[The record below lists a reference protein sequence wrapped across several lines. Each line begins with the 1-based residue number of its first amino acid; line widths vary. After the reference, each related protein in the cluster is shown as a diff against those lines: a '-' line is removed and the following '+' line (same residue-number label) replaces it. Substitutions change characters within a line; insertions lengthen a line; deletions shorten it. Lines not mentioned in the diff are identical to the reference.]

1 MEPADERAEG
11 GEKMSRKNWRLLTKI
26 ILYCVS
32 IWLSVLFL
40 LPLIWMIVT
49 AFKPENRIFQD
60 LTSIKAFLP
69 MDFTLENFKNALK
82 NVHMLKYIVNS
93 TIYISVIM
101 LVSLPINSMC
111 GYALAKFEFKGKKLI
126 LALILSL
133 MVFPFESIVIP
144 LFVLVNKMKL
154 LNSMAGLIVPFSARC
169 FSIYMFRQFFLSV
182 PDEIIEAAEIDGA
195 TKFRTFYSV
204 VVPISG
210 PVFATV
216 FILDV
221 VLRWSDF
228 MWPLIITISEDIRT
242 VQVGVQSLFN
252 DTVIYYGTVMAA
264 LTLAVLPMLVLFV
277 FFQKYYVQ
285 GIATSG
291 MKG

>member
-1 MEPADERAEG
+1 MKIKCG
-11 GEKMSRKNWRLLTKI
+11 IKGSLKSSRRRYEQETFKAFYKNYIGL
-26 ILYCVS
+26 S
-32 IWLSVLFL
+32 ILFL

-60 LTSIKAFLP
+60 LTSIRAFLP
-69 MDFTLENFKNALK
+69 MDFTLENFKNALN
-82 NVHMLKYIVNS
+82 NVHMFKYIINS
-93 TIYISVIM
+93 TIYISIIM

-126 LALILSL
+126 LTLILSL

-144 LFVLVNKMKL
+144 LFVLVNKMKM
-154 LNSMAGLIVPFSARC
+154 LNSLAGLIIPFSARC

-195 TKFRTFYSV
+195 SKFKTFYSV

-228 MWPLIITISEDIRT
+228 MWPLIITINEDIRT

-264 LTLAVLPMLVLFV
+264 LTLAVLPMLVLFI

>member
-1 MEPADERAEG
+1 MR
-11 GEKMSRKNWRLLTKI
+11 RKKKKFIIKLVLYLTSL
-26 ILYCVS
+26 ILS
-32 IWLSVLFL
+32 ILFL
-40 LPLIWMIVT
+40 LPLIWMIVS
-49 AFKPENRIFQD
+49 AFKPEQRIFQD

-69 MDFTLENFKNALK
+69 VDVTLDNFFKALR
-82 NVHMLKYIVNS
+82 NVHMFKYLRTSV
-93 TIYISVIM
+93 IYISVIM
-101 LVSLPINSMC
+101 VISLPVNSMC
-111 GYALAKFEFKGKKLI
+111 GYALAKFEFKGKKLV

-144 LFVLVNKMKL
+144 LFVLVNKMRL
-154 LNSMAGLIVPFSARC
+154 VNTMAGLILPFTARC
-169 FSIYMFRQFFLSV
+169 FSIYMFRQFFLDI
-182 PDEIIEAAEIDGA
+182 PDEIIEASEIDGA
-195 TKFRTFYSV
+195 SKFKTFFSI

-228 MWPLIITISEDIRT
+228 MWPLIITINDDIRT
-242 VQVGVQSLFN
+242 VQIGIQSLFN
-252 DTVIYYGTVMAA
+252 DTVVYYGTVMAA
-264 LTLAVLPMLVLFV
+264 LTLAVLPMLVLFL

-285 GIATSG
+285 GISTSG

>member
-1 MEPADERAEG
+1 MN
-11 GEKMSRKNWRLLTKI
+11 KMRKRLAMKLL
-26 ILYCVS
+26 LYVVS
-32 IWLSVLFL
+32 ILLSILFL
-40 LPLIWMIVT
+40 LPLIWMIIS
-49 AFKPENRIFQD
+49 AFKPEQRIFQD

-69 MDFTLENFKNALK
+69 VDVTMENFVTALR
-82 NVHMLKYIVNS
+82 NVHMFKYIRNS
-93 TIYISVIM
+93 ILYISIIM

-111 GYALAKFEFKGKKLI
+111 GYALAKFDFKGKRLV

-144 LFVLVNKMKL
+144 LFVLVNKMKMVNTL
-154 LNSMAGLIVPFSARC
+154 AGLIMPFSARC
-169 FSIYMFRQFFLSV
+169 FSIYMFRQFFLDI
-182 PDEIIEAAEIDGA
+182 PDDIIEASEIDGA
-195 TKFRTFYSV
+195 SKLRTFFSI

-228 MWPLIITISEDIRT
+228 MWPLIITINDNIRT
-242 VQVGVQSLFN
+242 VQIGIQSLFN
-252 DTVIYYGTVMAA
+252 DTIVSYGTVMAA
-264 LTLAVLPMLVLFV
+264 LTLAVLPMLILFI

-285 GIATSG
+285 GISTSG

>member
-1 MEPADERAEG
+1 MR
-11 GEKMSRKNWRLLTKI
+11 RKKKKFIIKLVLYLTSL
-26 ILYCVS
+26 ILS
-32 IWLSVLFL
+32 TLFL
-40 LPLIWMIVT
+40 LPLIWMIVS
-49 AFKPENRIFQD
+49 AFKPEQRIFQD

-69 MDFTLENFKNALK
+69 VDVTLDNFFKALR
-82 NVHMLKYIVNS
+82 NVHMFKYLRTSV
-93 TIYISVIM
+93 IYISVIM
-101 LVSLPINSMC
+101 LISLPVNSMC
-111 GYALAKFEFKGKKLI
+111 GYALAKFEFKGKKLV

-144 LFVLVNKMKL
+144 LFVLVNKMRL
-154 LNSMAGLIVPFSARC
+154 VNTMAGLILPFTARC
-169 FSIYMFRQFFLSV
+169 FSIYMFRQFFLDI
-182 PDEIIEAAEIDGA
+182 PDEIIEASEIDGA
-195 TKFRTFYSV
+195 SKFKTFFSI

-228 MWPLIITISEDIRT
+228 MWPLIITINDDIRT
-242 VQVGVQSLFN
+242 VQIGIQSLFN
-252 DTVIYYGTVMAA
+252 DTVVYYGTVMAA
-264 LTLAVLPMLVLFV
+264 LTLAVLPMLVLFL

-285 GIATSG
+285 GISTSG